1 MRLST
6 TGRGRA
12 RGPPQFSAEEQF
24 HQRVT
29 GTPVAVPPI
38 RVEFLTFC
46 NLMQDACK
54 KGIDPLTFY
63 AIHGLQILIF
73 ARISSEV
80 LPVSTVS
87 GDVERIFS
95 ISGKVYSP
103 DRSYPIACPP
113 LHLTGRCL
121 LGSGRSNPNSVPRSK
136 HHWVRE
142 FLVIG

>member
-1 MRLST
+1 MIEDQELCSSYEKTGFRGPAPVRLST

-12 RGPPQFSAEEQF
+12 RGPPQLSEEEQF

-63 AIHGLQILIF
+63 AIHGLQIPIF
-73 ARISSEV
+73 ARNSSEI

-95 ISGKVYSP
+95 ISGKVCSP
-103 DRSYPIACPP
+103 DG
-113 LHLTGRCL
+113 HVCL
-121 LGSGRSNPNSVPRSK
+121 GTR
-136 HHWVRE
+136 
-142 FLVIG
+142 